1 MKRTSIIFISLVF
14 VLSSCEHEYID
25 YQSVPDQEIT
35 PKEGENHYYF
45 LKTGNSMAYEYSD
58 IAMYDS
64 STHILYFKTLHP
76 EFDKLKNESF
86 SFFVNGDTIYKGY
99 FWPSFFSSLPSGPY
113 ISTFPLFYKSFALC
127 IDDRG
132 RTKPDLRN
140 DPRLI
145 GALKDRNLLHSG
157 LLLTIN
163 SIDCKSAQITFSFSI
178 TNKDQSA
185 LLILDPQKMGLNLFH
200 YFTNGL
206 IIKDKPYTRSITVKI
221 TSQTPSPWNGWKSEW
236 FSRMATDETK
246 TFIIDYPLDSPL
258 SPGAYNVSFEYPGLA
273 FQVNKEEL
281 QQNTGRIWLG
291 SLEARTDFVIR

>member
-1 MKRTSIIFISLVF
+1 M
-14 VLSSCEHEYID
+14 
-25 YQSVPDQEIT
+25 
-35 PKEGENHYYF
+35 
-45 LKTGNSMAYEYSD
+45 
-58 IAMYDS
+58 
-64 STHILYFKTLHP
+64 
-76 EFDKLKNESF
+76 
-86 SFFVNGDTIYKGY
+86 
-99 FWPSFFSSLPSGPY
+99 
-113 ISTFPLFYKSFALC
+113 
-127 IDDRG
+127 
-132 RTKPDLRN
+132 TKPDLRN

-145 GALKDRNLLHSG
+145 VALKDRNLLHSG

-206 IIKDKPYTRSITVKI
+206 IIKDKPYTKSITVKI
-221 TSQTPSPWNGWKSEW
+221 PYQTPSPWNGWKIEW
-236 FSRMATDETK
+236 LSSIAADEKK
-246 TFIIDYPLDSPL
+246 TFVIDYPLDSPL

-291 SLEARTDFVIR
+291 SLEAMKDFVIR